1 MKEDILGILQL
12 SKFGDILKL
21 IKDDTGE
28 EINLYELPL
37 DDPKVYSYFQ
47 RGWNGDVFHF
57 GAKGLTGYCRML
69 KPDNITELVNCI
81 GLYRP
86 GVMEGNFHNEYILRK
101 RVRGKYHLEKGREK
115 YFKVAGIS

>member
-1 MKEDILGILQL
+1 
-12 SKFGDILKL
+12 
-21 IKDDTGE
+21 
-28 EINLYELPL
+28 
-37 DDPKVYSYFQ
+37 
-47 RGWNGDVFHF
+47 
-57 GAKGLTGYCRML
+57 ML

-101 RVRGKYHLEKGREK
+101 KGEREVSLEKGREK